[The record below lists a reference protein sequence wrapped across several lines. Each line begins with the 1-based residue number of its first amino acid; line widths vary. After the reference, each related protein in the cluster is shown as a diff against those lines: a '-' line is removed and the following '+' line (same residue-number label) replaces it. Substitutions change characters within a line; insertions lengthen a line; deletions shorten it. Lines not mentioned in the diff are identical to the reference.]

1 MTKMVLEL
9 ILRQCSKMLNDI
21 RCVKCNALLF
31 KAYIVNGTIEIQ
43 CRKCNYKDT
52 FNMKNNKLLRDKL
65 VYA

>member
-1 MTKMVLEL
+1 
-9 ILRQCSKMLNDI
+9 MLNDI

-31 KAYIVNGTIEIQ
+31 KAYIINGTIEIQ